1 MLHPAH
7 KVPPSPHISTVA
19 STSRTTQ
26 SMPPIPANN
35 IQWTAPNPPMIQS
48 HPQPGIKIN

>member
-7 KVPPSPHISTVA
+7 KVPQSPHVSTVA

-26 SMPPIPANN
+26 PMPPIPANN
-35 IQWTAPNPPMIQS
+35 IQWAAPNPPMIQS
-48 HPQPGIKIN
+48 HHQPGMQFN